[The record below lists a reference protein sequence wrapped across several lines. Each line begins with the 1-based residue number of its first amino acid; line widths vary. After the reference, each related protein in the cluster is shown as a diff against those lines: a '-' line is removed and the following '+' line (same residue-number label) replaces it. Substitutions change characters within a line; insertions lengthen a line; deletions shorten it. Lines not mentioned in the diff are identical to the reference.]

1 MKAVPRSEW
10 EASTQ
15 MLIPASFGWIEFVVL
30 AVILFLLVS
39 VALRLIVEMR
49 SRLGGTLSRIESK
62 LDLLL
67 RQAGVEFDPYA
78 NLPREIADAAR
89 AGQTIQAIKLYR
101 QFMDRQSSGV
111 GLREAKDFIE
121 DLQRRIK

>member
-1 MKAVPRSEW
+1 
-10 EASTQ
+10 
-15 MLIPASFGWIEFVVL
+15 MLTPLTGAIFVFGVL
-30 AVILFLLVS
+30 VILGS
-39 VALRLIVEMR
+39 VALRLIEMR

>member
-15 MLIPASFGWIEFVVL
+15 MLTPASFGWIEFVVL

-39 VALRLIVEMR
+39 VALRLIEMR

>member
-39 VALRLIVEMR
+39 VALRLIEMR

>member
-39 VALRLIVEMR
+39 VVLRLIEMR

-111 GLREAKDFIE
+111 GLREAKDLIVPH
-121 DLQRRIK
+121 RVV

>member
-39 VALRLIVEMR
+39 VVLRLIEMR

>member
-39 VALRLIVEMR
+39 VVLRLIKMR

>member
-15 MLIPASFGWIEFVVL
+15 MLTPASFGWIEFVVL

-39 VALRLIVEMR
+39 VVLRLIEMR